1 MGQRFMAAF
10 PATNNVNLN
19 VVNMYRS
26 VVESI
31 LYKFLPF
38 EFNTVV
44 VDTKTGIPN
53 VYNTDN
59 KYKLGSK
66 FEEKIPRKPIIR
78 FEFNNKGNNYEDTQL
93 GLYNLKRMANS
104 HGFDQEMKGYIPFFK
119 DLFDVCFWYSP
130 VFCKTELSISIIVSS
145 KDDQMAFMNI
155 IDSNI
160 DQHYG
165 MHFKNLPMGFY
176 LPKDF
181 ILTYKEALFKKELE
195 KIREVDFN
203 QKDRDTIS
211 EAINDALKD
220 QLIKFSSGYI
230 DGRPILDNKNNMIY
244 DLLAYRNVFV
254 KLERFQ
260 PDEGEK
266 RNDVYTRF
274 SINSSGFIEFHNIM
288 NYIIDFPTVVNGN
301 FIEEELFEIKDND
314 KLKTLTKYF
323 GKRFTHTL
331 EPDPFYNSDTNKER
345 FGQFWAED
353 SIVLENSEMFDFFE
367 EFVDKDML
375 AFKFAV
381 VYEGMNIQEMRDYIH
396 AAVYRKDKLLER
408 NLDYFND
415 GTCFSIINPDPS
427 LPYTIVLSIDKYFFA
442 SRWKRC
448 ITNYLKQLESLDES
462 EWTEI
467 DKLLKEEHDNSSNV
481 DYNAPSS
488 GNSEWYD
495 IGNSKITASVVD
507 RSESKTTLNYQGLFE
522 KLIKINK
529 DIKNGS

>member
-10 PATNNVNLN
+10 PATNNTNTN

-38 EFNTVV
+38 TFNTVV
-44 VDTKTGIPN
+44 IDTKNGIPN

-66 FEEKIPRKPIIR
+66 FEEKVPRKPIIR
-78 FEFNNKGNNYEDTQL
+78 FEFNNKGNNSEDTQL
-93 GLYNLKRMANS
+93 GLYNLKRMANT
-104 HGFDQEMKGYIPFFK
+104 HGFEQEMRGYIPFFK

-130 VFCKTELSISIIVSS
+130 AFCKTDLNISIIVNS

-203 QKDRDTIS
+203 QKDRDDIS
-211 EAINDALKD
+211 QAINEALYE
-220 QLIKFSSGYI
+220 QLVKFSSGYI
-230 DGRPILDNKNNMIY
+230 DGRPILENRNNMIY

-301 FIEEELFEIKDND
+301 FIDEEMFVIKDNE
-314 KLKTLTKYF
+314 KMTTLTKYF
-323 GKRFTHTL
+323 GKRFIHTL
-331 EPDPFYNSDTNKER
+331 EPDPFYNNKENQKR
-345 FGQFWAED
+345 FGQFWSED
-353 SIVLENSEMFDFFE
+353 SIILENNDVFDFFE

-381 VYEGMNIQEMRDYIH
+381 VYDGMTKQEMNDYIH
-396 AAVYRKDKLLER
+396 SAVYRKDKLLER

-415 GTCFSIINPDPS
+415 GTYFSIINPNPAF
-427 LPYTIVLSIDKYFFA
+427 PYTIVLSIDKYFFA
-442 SRWKRC
+442 SRWKQC
-448 ITNYLKQLESLDES
+448 LINYIKHLESIDS
-462 EWTEI
+462 SNWTEL
-467 DKLLKEEHDNSSNV
+467 DKLIKEDYESSFNDMDEDINSQN
-481 DYNAPSS
+481 PSK
-488 GNSEWYD
+488 WYD
-495 IGNSKITASVVD
+495 IGNSKIITSLVGH
-507 RSESKTTLNYQGLFE
+507 SEKTILNYQGLFE
-522 KLIKINK
+522 KIVKINK
-529 DIKNGS
+529 EHKDG